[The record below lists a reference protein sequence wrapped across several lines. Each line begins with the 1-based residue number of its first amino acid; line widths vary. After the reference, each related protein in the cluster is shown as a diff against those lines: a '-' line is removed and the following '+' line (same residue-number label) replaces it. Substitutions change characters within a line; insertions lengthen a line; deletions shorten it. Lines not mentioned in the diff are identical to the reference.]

1 MYPEDT
7 DVEPISRAKVR
18 HINSGKPTTKKKEKL
33 VVNKSRKSCEDKRRF
48 RSIDE
53 AKRGLQASR
62 NRARIDITE
71 TGATRL
77 HAQRYYLCPKCRG
90 YHLTSKPEFT
100 SGKAA

>member
-1 MYPEDT
+1 MYPENQDT
-7 DVEPISRAKVR
+7 EFISRARVR
-18 HINSGKPTTKKKEKL
+18 HINSGKSKAKKKEKL

-77 HAQRYYLCPKCRG
+77 RALRYYVCPKCSG
-90 YHLTSKPEFT
+90 YHLTSKPEITF
-100 SGKAA
+100 GKAA